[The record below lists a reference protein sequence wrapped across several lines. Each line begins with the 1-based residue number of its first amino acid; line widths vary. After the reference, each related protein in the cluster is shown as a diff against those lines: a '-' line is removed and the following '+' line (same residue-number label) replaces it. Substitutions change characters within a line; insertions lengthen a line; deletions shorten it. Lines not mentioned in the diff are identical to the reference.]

1 MIEPIEFENTLK
13 TIKIGR
19 GQAVRDNI
27 VFYGDDNLYPN
38 TMESLVD
45 GSQTANICVKTLAD
59 FLSTPFKVEG
69 MGDVV
74 VGRTVTNKKYTLDQL
89 KHDVS
94 VSIAKFNGAYVAVTK
109 NLKGEVVS
117 TSVLDFTKVRFSE
130 FDDMGRSNYV
140 YVGDWAGQIK
150 GKTGRKHFL
159 KFPLFN
165 NNMEVF
171 KKQSED
177 CKTTTQVYH
186 IFTSDEYV
194 YPTNPFES
202 VAMDMDTEASIQV
215 TRHNEITQGSPSK
228 LVIRTDFS
236 KNETVKQ
243 KQIEAIKKF
252 AGPNGDKVLVIKSE
266 FDEEGN
272 PRSNNYQLDVID
284 DTRDLSKFDSSE
296 KSIANN
302 IRKCIQIPGI
312 LIDFEFSSG
321 ITVSGLQ
328 LKVSVSYFNDLIH
341 TKRKM
346 IEDSLK
352 EIFEN
357 SSINFPTDD
366 FRMTDFSM
374 NYVE

>member
-1 MIEPIEFENTLK
+1 
-13 TIKIGR
+13 
-19 GQAVRDNI
+19 
-27 VFYGDDNLYPN
+27 
-38 TMESLVD
+38 
-45 GSQTANICVKTLAD
+45 
-59 FLSTPFKVEG
+59 
-69 MGDVV
+69 
-74 VGRTVTNKKYTLDQL
+74 
-89 KHDVS
+89 
-94 VSIAKFNGAYVAVTK
+94 
-109 NLKGEVVS
+109 
-117 TSVLDFTKVRFSE
+117 
-130 FDDMGRSNYV
+130 
-140 YVGDWAGQIK
+140 
-150 GKTGRKHFL
+150 
-159 KFPLFN
+159 
-165 NNMEVF
+165 
-171 KKQSED
+171 
-177 CKTTTQVYH
+177 
-186 IFTSDEYV
+186 
-194 YPTNPFES
+194 
-202 VAMDMDTEASIQV
+202 MDTEASIQV

-252 AGPNGDKVLVIKSE
+252 AGPTGDKVLVIKSE
-266 FDEEGN
+266 FDEGGN
-272 PRSNNYQLDVID
+272 PRSNNYQLDVIN

-341 TKRKM
+341 SKRKM
-346 IEDSLK
+346 IEDSLQ

-357 SSINFPTDD
+357 SAINFPADD